1 MSELELSNEEQL
13 NEKEVEIQALKTR
26 LQELEGKKTWNLE
39 NWLFDSKSIVIVFSL
54 QHKILYGNKAWNRVL
69 GYRREDL
76 SLNEVLV
83 TEEIER
89 VNGHLFHVLR
99 SKESS
104 KIDTLFT
111 SQKGGIVP
119 VTGSIHLISENGE
132 RNYVGVFFENSGK
145 YRALEAQK
153 LYNDIA
159 NLSIESTSLDILL
172 ERLHNLLIDKIRAN
186 NFHVALI
193 NEGSN
198 EVQFPYYADEVF
210 GGKVDFYKR
219 PFSKGLTEYVYEL
232 GEPVFLTDDNIE
244 NLIDS
249 GKLLLKNAMPKLWLG
264 VPLRLNKKIIGV
276 IAVKSH
282 SSRVKY
288 EKSDLELLDFIS
300 GQIALVVERRRYED
314 ELLENRARLTSIF
327 ESSTHL
333 IWTVNR
339 EGAFTNYNTN
349 FTDNIYSRF
358 GKRPVL
364 NEPGQASDFLLSNEN
379 YHDFVK
385 KSYTDAFDGKEQ
397 NFETCYTNENG
408 SQIWWETFISPIF
421 LRNGE
426 VAEVSCIAHD
436 ISDKKLSAIKL
447 QENEEKFRSI
457 FESFQDVY
465 FRANFRGGITMIS
478 PSVAD
483 VLGYDQKEV
492 LEKNISDF
500 YINTKYQGS
509 LIKELLK
516 EGRVKNYEVLILGKN
531 GLEIPSIANIRL
543 ISENGRMVGMDGVIR
558 DITFLKE
565 ASKELLHAKEIAER
579 SLKIKEIF
587 LANMSHEIRTPMNG
601 LVAMID
607 LLRDT
612 VLDEEQTEF
621 LMTIKKSSSILLNIL
636 NDILDLSK
644 LEAGKMKIH
653 PVDISTE
660 NLIIRLHSLF
670 NPQATAKGLDF
681 SYDIGKN
688 IPKFISV
695 DENRLMQV
703 LSNLTSNAL
712 KFTEKGK
719 VLIRARELERVDNT
733 STIKIEVKD
742 TGVGISKTKRNLLFK
757 NFSQLDNSVTKEH
770 QGTGLG
776 LAISKELTRLM
787 NGKIDV
793 TSKIDSG
800 STFWVEIKVPIV
812 SQLNTSERAS
822 RKVTTIQGVFDKQ
835 NPYILLVDDN
845 SVNQRVASVMLRKAG
860 CEVDIVTNG
869 REAVDLV
876 DENSRNYD
884 IILMDIQMP
893 VMDGVTA
900 TKKIKELGKKNL
912 PPIIAMT
919 AFSMKEDEERLL
931 KSGLDDYLPKP
942 ITSDSLLSI
951 INKYVIGEK
960 TDTNKHT
967 DQQYGGYIILPEVYE
982 QLEEIGGK
990 KMLQEV
996 YEDFI
1001 EEASINIE
1009 LCTKLLDSKK
1019 YKVILSNLHSVKGA
1033 AGTLGIQQLS
1043 EKAQK
1048 IEYKI
1053 KQDDYN
1059 GLDSELKELTYMFK
1073 EFENSYK
1080 EILKLE

>member
-1 MSELELSNEEQL
+1 MSELELNSEEQQL
-13 NEKEVEIQALKTR
+13 EKELEIKALKSR
-26 LQELEGKKTWNLE
+26 LAELEGKDPWGFGD
-39 NWLFDSKSIVIVFSL
+39 WVYDSKAIVVVFSL
-54 QHKILYGNKAWNRVL
+54 QFKVLYGNKAWHKVL
-69 GYRREDL
+69 GYKRDEL

-89 VNGHLFHVLR
+89 VNGHLLHVLKSR
-99 SKESS
+99 ESS
-104 KIDTLFT
+104 KIDTLFM

-119 VTGSIHLISENGE
+119 VTGSIHLKSQNGT

-145 YRALEAQK
+145 FRALEAQK

-159 NLSIESTSLDILL
+159 NLSIASTSLDILL
-172 ERLHNLLIDKIRAN
+172 ERLHKLLIDKIRAN

-193 NEGSN
+193 DEGSE
-198 EVQFPYYADEVF
+198 EVEFPYYADEVF

-219 PFSKGLTEYVYEL
+219 PFSKGLTEYVYRL

-244 NLIDS
+244 HLIDS

-339 EGAFTNYNTN
+339 DGAFTNYNTN
-349 FTDNIYSRF
+349 FTDNIYKTL
-358 GKRPVL
+358 GKRPSL
-364 NEPGQASDFLLSNEN
+364 NEPGQASEFLLSNEE
-379 YHDFVK
+379 YHGFVK
-385 KSYTDAFDGKEQ
+385 EGYTNAFEGKEQ
-397 NFETCYTNENG
+397 NFETCYTNSEG
-408 SQIWWETFISPIF
+408 TQIWWETFISPII

-436 ISDKKLSAIKL
+436 VSDKKSSEIKL
-447 QENEEKFRSI
+447 QLNEEKFRSI

-465 FRANFRGGITMIS
+465 FRANFKGGLTMVS
-478 PSVAD
+478 PSVVD

-492 LEKNISDF
+492 LEKKITDF
-500 YINTKYQGS
+500 FVNTKYQGS

-565 ASKELLHAKEIAER
+565 ASRELLHAKEIAER

-612 VLDEEQTEF
+612 LLDEEQTEF
-621 LMTIKKSSSILLNIL
+621 LMTIKKSSNILLNIL

-644 LEAGKMKIH
+644 LEAGKMKMH
-653 PVDISTE
+653 PVDISID
-660 NLIIRLHSLF
+660 NFIIRLHSLF
-670 NPQATAKGLDF
+670 NPQAMAKGLDF

-688 IPKFISV
+688 VPKYISV
-695 DENRLMQV
+695 DENRLMQI

-712 KFTEKGK
+712 KFTERGD
-719 VLIRARELERVDNT
+719 VLIRVREMLREGEH
-733 STIKIEVKD
+733 STIKIEVQD
-742 TGVGISKTKRNLLFK
+742 TGVGISGKKRGLLFK

-787 NGKIDV
+787 HGKIDV
-793 TSKIDSG
+793 KSRVGSG
-800 STFWVEIKVPIV
+800 STFWIEIKVPIV
-812 SQLNTSERAS
+812 AQLNKSERAS
-822 RKVTTIQGVFDKQ
+822 RKVTTIQGVFAEQ

-845 SVNQRVASVMLRKAG
+845 SVNQRVASVMLSKAG
-860 CEVDIVTNG
+860 CEVDIASNG
-869 REAVDLV
+869 QEAIDCVVNNDQ
-876 DENSRNYD
+876 NYD
-884 IILMDIQMP
+884 LILMDIQMP

-900 TKKIKELGKKNL
+900 TKELKKLKRPDL

-931 KSGLDDYLPKP
+931 TSGLDDYLPIP

-951 INKYVIGEK
+951 VNKYIVGIENREGDEMVK
-960 TDTNKHT
+960 D
-967 DQQYGGYIILPEVYE
+967 YGGYIILPAVYE

-990 KMLQEV
+990 KMLEEV
-996 YEDFI
+996 YKDFAD
-1001 EEASINIE
+1001 EVGSDLK
-1009 LCTKLLDSKK
+1009 LCTKLLDSKN
-1019 YKVILSNLHSVKGA
+1019 YKVILSNLHSIKGA

-1053 KQDDYN
+1053 KQEDYTS
-1059 GLDSELKELTYMFK
+1059 LESELKELNRMFE
-1073 EFENSYK
+1073 EFESSYK